1 MQIFIKIYYYKTITI
16 DCNKNLTI
24 KKLKYLI
31 YKKTKK
37 KNFPVYSSQQKLR
50 LGNKY
55 LINFHKYS
63 NKITTLNFYNIQN
76 EMTIY
81 CDYNWHSLHCR
92 CNNCKNYICL
102 RSGKRI
108 TKL

>member
-1 MQIFIKIYYYKTITI
+1 MGNVAKDEIGEIFKSRG
-16 DCNKNLTI
+16 
-24 KKLKYLI
+24 I
-31 YKKTKK
+31 YKPRWI
-37 KNFPVYSSQQKLR
+37 NRKLNTSTV
-50 LGNKY
+50 G
-55 LINFHKYS
+55 

-81 CDYNWHSLHCR
+81 CDYNWHSLRCR

-108 TKL
+108 TKS